1 MTIVIKRYSNR
12 KLYDT
17 SARRY
22 IALDGIANLI
32 RKGSTVQIIDNVTE
46 EDLTAVTLMQIIM
59 EQEKKR
65 AGFLPGAFLVEM
77 IKSGGNTW
85 SEVRHALTLALPDF
99 SFSIDKNISKYLS
112 DHGIPT
118 RDDLEKL
125 KVQLELLDEK
135 IASLRD

>member
-59 EQEKKR
+59 DQEKKQ